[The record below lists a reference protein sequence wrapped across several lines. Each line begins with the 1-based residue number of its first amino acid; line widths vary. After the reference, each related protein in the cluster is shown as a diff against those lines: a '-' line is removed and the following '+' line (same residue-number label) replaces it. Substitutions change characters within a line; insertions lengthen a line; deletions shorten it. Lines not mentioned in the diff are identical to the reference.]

1 MDYEKIFLDW
11 KAKRTFGNEMTDSS
25 ADSTNDMTKGAGMT
39 DTSDR
44 NGRKLSTLCELT
56 IEAGELEKVL
66 LDKVYGQE
74 HAVNTFVTRYF
85 QAKLLSMTDPSRRK
99 PAASF
104 LFVGAPGVGKTFL
117 AETAAEVLN
126 CPFARF
132 DMSEYA
138 DKDAV
143 IEFSGA
149 DGVYKGSKE
158 GNVTGFVRKHPRCVL
173 LFDEIEKAHLNVL
186 HLFLQI
192 LDAGRLRD
200 SCTDQEIFFDQTMII
215 LTTNAG
221 SSIYDDVRNTALDRV
236 PKRTVM
242 QALRTECDA
251 KTGSPIFPA
260 ALCSRFASGNVILFN
275 RMEARYLKQ
284 ILEYRMNKC
293 ISDLEQQFQIQVHL
307 DDNIS
312 KALIFAEGGTADART
327 ISGRGEKFL
336 SEAIYELFQQIVS
349 GISRGQS
356 AREQS
361 GRGMIHEQTDSG
373 MTLGQIDRLQKIDF
387 SVDIKDAAEEVRD
400 LFQMTADMEKSV
412 RRLARYHQVVDYRS
426 TQQLAEDGTSA
437 KVVLTDFQLRYAVEG
452 VDSGRI
458 LAETERPNVTFDEII
473 GAEDAKEELRFFIDY
488 MKHPQQ
494 YIEKGF
500 HPPKGVLLHGAPGTG
515 KTMLAKAMA
524 TEADMTFMSAEG
536 SQFLKKYVGE
546 GPEAIHA
553 LFRTARKYAPT
564 ILFID
569 EIDAIGKNR
578 QSAGDN
584 NSRADILNALLTEMS
599 GFKTTGENQVFVLAA
614 TNFDV
619 EGKDRFSLDSALL
632 RRFDRKILVDLPNRE
647 ERLRFLKQRR
657 KKSPAL
663 AFSDEEADR
672 IAAGSAGMT
681 LSRIK
686 LILGYAMRCAAQQH
700 FEKVTDDIL
709 DEAFASFDDGQTEA
723 LCSEEELKRI
733 ARHEAGHAFIC
744 WQNQHTPAY
753 LTVMGN
759 KSFGGYMLQENER
772 CSYNLTRKQVYE
784 RIREALAGRAA
795 EIVFYGRENG
805 ASSGAADDLKVATQL
820 AEKMIGQWGMDDTFG
835 MAVIREK
842 DSMCSDL
849 ESRLR
854 ERVNTILQQMLGET
868 VAKIK
873 NNKESVDL
881 LAEVLI
887 RENHMDGRKI
897 RELLESKDKWTQGHV
912 R

>member
-1 MDYEKIFLDW
+1 MRDYENIFSDW
-11 KAKRTFGNEMTDSS
+11 KAKRGFENEMPDCA
-25 ADSTNDMTKGAGMT
+25 ADDADDRGKCADISDV
-39 DTSDR
+39 SDR
-44 NGRKLSTLCELT
+44 SGRKLSTLYEMT
-56 IEAGELEKVL
+56 AEAGKLREVL
-66 LDKVYGQE
+66 LDKVFGQE
-74 HAVNTFVTRYF
+74 HAVDAFATGCF
-85 QAKLLSMTDPSRRK
+85 QAKLLKLTDASRRK
-99 PAASF
+99 PAAAF

-117 AETAAEVLN
+117 AETAAEVLQ

-143 IEFSGA
+143 IEFSGS
-149 DGVYKGSKE
+149 DSVYKGSKE

-200 SCTDQEIFFDQTMII
+200 SCTDQEVFFDQAMII

-242 QALRTECDA
+242 QALRTECDL

-284 ILEYRMNKC
+284 ILEHRLSKC
-293 ISDLEQQFQIQVHL
+293 ITNLEQQFHVRVQL
-307 DDNIS
+307 DENIS
-312 KALIFAEGGTADART
+312 KALIFAEGGMVDART

-336 SEAIYELFQQIVS
+336 SEEIYELFQQIVT
-349 GISRGQS
+349 GTIRGRWDEGTI
-356 AREQS
+356 REQA
-361 GRGMIHEQTDSG
+361 DAG
-373 MTLGQIDRLQKIDF
+373 MTSGQIDRLQEIYF
-387 SVDIKDAAEEVRD
+387 SVDFSEAALEVRN
-400 LFQMTADMEKSV
+400 LFQMTADLEKSV
-412 RRLARYHQVVDYRS
+412 RRLARYHQVVDYDSIRR
-426 TQQLAEDGTSA
+426 LREDGTSA
-437 KVVLTDFQLRYAVEG
+437 EVILTDFQIRYAVEG
-452 VDSGRI
+452 VDSGHI
-458 LAETERPNVTFDEII
+458 LAETERPEITFDEII
-473 GAEDAKEELRFFIDY
+473 GAEDAKEELRFFIEY
-488 MKHPQQ
+488 MKHPEQ
-494 YIEKGF
+494 YIKKGF
-500 HPPKGVLLHGAPGTG
+500 HPPKGVLLHGVPGTG

-524 TEADMTFMSAEG
+524 AEADVTFMSAEG

-578 QSAGDN
+578 KSEGENA
-584 NSRADILNALLTEMS
+584 SRGDILNALLTEMS
-599 GFKTTGENQVFVLAA
+599 GFKTSGEEPVFVLAA

-632 RRFDRKILVDLPNRE
+632 RRFDRKILVDLPNRD

-657 KKSPAL
+657 EKSPAL

-686 LILGYAMRCAAQQH
+686 LILGYSMRYAAQQH
-700 FEKVTDDIL
+700 QEKVTDEIL
-709 DEAFASFDDGQTEA
+709 DEAFASFDDGQTDA
-723 LCSEEELKRI
+723 LCAAEELKRI

-753 LTVMGN
+753 MTVMGN
-759 KSFGGYMLQENER
+759 KRFGGYMLQENEQQY
-772 CSYNLTRKQVYE
+772 YNLTRKQIYA
-784 RIREALAGRAA
+784 RIQEALAGRAA
-795 EIVFYGRENG
+795 EIVFYGKENG
-805 ASSGAADDLKVATQL
+805 ETSGAADDLKVATQL
-820 AEKMIGQWGMDDTFG
+820 AEKMIGQWGMDETFG
-835 MAVIREK
+835 LAVIREK
-842 DSMCSDL
+842 DGLYSEL
-849 ESRLR
+849 ENQLR
-854 ERVNTILQQMLGET
+854 ERVNVVLQQMLEKT
-868 VAKIK
+868 VTKIQD
-873 NNKESVDL
+873 NRESVDS

-887 RENHMDGRKI
+887 LENHMDGRKI
-897 RELLESKDKWTQGHV
+897 RELLESKDKCAAET
-912 R
+912 RLERNS

>member
-1 MDYEKIFLDW
+1 MRDYEKMFSDW
-11 KAKRTFGNEMTDSS
+11 KARRGCET
-25 ADSTNDMTKGAGMT
+25 GAEIGSE
-39 DTSDR
+39 DTSDAVTE
-44 NGRKLSTLCELT
+44 NLCGQSSELSTLYEVSIKAKELQET
-56 IEAGELEKVL
+56 L
-66 LDKVYGQE
+66 LDKIYGQE
-74 HAVNTFVTRYF
+74 HAVRAFVSGYF
-85 QAKLLSMTDPSRRK
+85 QAKMLGMTDTLRRK

-104 LFVGAPGVGKTFL
+104 LFVGASGVGKTFL
-117 AETAAEVLN
+117 AETAAEALQ

-149 DGVYKGSKE
+149 DSVYKGSKE
-158 GNVTGFVRKHPRCVL
+158 GNVTGFVRKHPRCIL
-173 LFDEIEKAHLNVL
+173 LFDEIEKAHMNVL

-192 LDAGRLRD
+192 LDAGRIRD
-200 SCTDQEIFFDQTMII
+200 SCTDQEVFFDQTMII

-221 SSIYDDVRNTALDRV
+221 SSIYDDTRNPSLDSV

-275 RMEARYLKQ
+275 RMEVRYLKQ

-312 KALIFAEGGTADART
+312 KALIFAEGGMADARA

-336 SEAIYELFQQIVS
+336 SEEIYELLQQIVS
-349 GISRGQS
+349 GISR
-356 AREQS
+356 EQS
-361 GRGMIHEQTDSG
+361 DRGKSGQETIRKQADSG
-373 MTLGQIDRLQKIDF
+373 RTLGQIDRLQKIYF
-387 SVDIKDAAEEVRD
+387 SVDFRDAALEVRN
-400 LFQMTADMEKSV
+400 LFQVTADMEKSV
-412 RRLARYHQVVDYRS
+412 RRLARYHQVVDYSSKRR
-426 TQQLAEDGTSA
+426 LAEDGISA
-437 KVVLTDFQLRYAVEG
+437 EVVLTDFQLRYAVEG
-452 VDSGRI
+452 VDSERI

-500 HPPKGVLLHGAPGTG
+500 HPPKGVLLHGVPGTG

-524 TEADMTFMSAEG
+524 TEVDMTFMSAEG

-553 LFRTARKYAPT
+553 LFRTARKYAPM

-578 QSAGDN
+578 QSAGDS

-599 GFKTTGENQVFVLAA
+599 GFKTTGESQVFVLAA

-657 KKSPAL
+657 EKSPAL

-772 CSYNLTRKQVYE
+772 RAYNLTRKQVYE
-784 RIREALAGRAA
+784 RIREALAGRAT
-795 EIVFYGRENG
+795 EIVFYGKENG

-842 DSMCSDL
+842 DAVCSDV

-868 VAKIK
+868 VEKIK

-897 RELLESKDKWTQGHV
+897 RELLESKDKYTV

>member
-11 KAKRTFGNEMTDSS
+11 KAKRTSANEMPESS
-25 ADSTNDMTKGAGMT
+25 ADSKNDTTKCAGMS
-39 DTSDR
+39 DTPDR
-44 NGRKLSTLCELT
+44 NGSKLSTLCELT
-56 IEAGELEKVL
+56 IEAGELEKAL

-74 HAVNTFVTRYF
+74 HAVSTFVTGYF

-104 LFVGAPGVGKTFL
+104 LVVGAPGVGKTFL
-117 AETAAEVLN
+117 AETVAEALQ

-173 LFDEIEKAHLNVL
+173 IFDEIEKAHMNVL

-200 SCTDQEIFFDQTMII
+200 SCTDQEVFFDQTMII

-221 SSIYDDVRNTALDRV
+221 SSIYDDARNTSLDSV

-275 RMEARYLKQ
+275 RMEVRYLKQ
-284 ILEYRMNKC
+284 ILEYRLKKC
-293 ISDLEQQFQIQVHL
+293 VSDLELQFQIQVHL

-312 KALIFAEGGTADART
+312 KALIFAEGGMADART

-336 SEAIYELFQQIVS
+336 SEEIYELFQQVAF
-349 GISRGQS
+349 GIGQ
-356 AREQS
+356 
-361 GRGMIHEQTDSG
+361 
-373 MTLGQIDRLQKIDF
+373 GQINRLQKIYF
-387 SVDIKDAAEEVRD
+387 SVDFKDAALEVRN

-412 RRLARYHQVVDYRS
+412 RRLTRYHQVVDYSSKRR
-426 TQQLAEDGTSA
+426 LAEDGTSA
-437 KVVLTDFQLRYAVEG
+437 EVVLTDFQLRYAVEG
-452 VDSGRI
+452 IDSGRI

-500 HPPKGVLLHGAPGTG
+500 HPPKGVLLHGLPGTG

-578 QSAGDN
+578 QSAGDS

-599 GFKTTGENQVFVLAA
+599 GFKTTGESQVFVLAA

-657 KKSPAL
+657 EKSPAL

-772 CSYNLTRKQVYE
+772 RAYNLTRKQVYE
-784 RIREALAGRAA
+784 RIREALAGRAT
-795 EIVFYGRENG
+795 EIVFYGKKNG

-842 DSMCSDL
+842 DAVCSDV

-854 ERVNTILQQMLGET
+854 ERVNAILRQMLGET
-868 VAKIK
+868 VAQIK

-887 RENHMDGRKI
+887 LENHMDGRKI
-897 RELLESKDKWTQGHV
+897 RELLESKDKYTV

>member
-11 KAKRTFGNEMTDSS
+11 KTRRTFENEMPESS
-25 ADSTNDMTKGAGMT
+25 ADSKNDTTKCAGMS
-39 DTSDR
+39 DTSER
-44 NGRKLSTLCELT
+44 NGSKLSTLCELT
-56 IEAGELEKVL
+56 IEAGELEKAL

-74 HAVNTFVTRYF
+74 HAVSTFVTGYF
-85 QAKLLSMTDPSRRK
+85 QAKLLSMTVPSRRK
-99 PAASF
+99 PAVSF

-117 AETAAEVLN
+117 AEIVAEALQ

-173 LFDEIEKAHLNVL
+173 IFDEIEKAHMNVL

-200 SCTDQEIFFDQTMII
+200 SCTDQEVFFDQTMII

-221 SSIYDDVRNTALDRV
+221 SSIYDDARNTSLDSV

-251 KTGSPIFPA
+251 KNGSLIFPA
-260 ALCSRFASGNVILFN
+260 ALCSRFAFGNVILFN
-275 RMEARYLKQ
+275 RMEVRYLKQ
-284 ILEYRMNKC
+284 ILEYRLKKC
-293 ISDLEQQFQIQVHL
+293 VSDLEQQFQIQVHL

-312 KALIFAEGGTADART
+312 KALIFAEGGMADART

-336 SEAIYELFQQIVS
+336 SEEIYELFQQVAF
-349 GISRGQS
+349 GIGQ
-356 AREQS
+356 
-361 GRGMIHEQTDSG
+361 
-373 MTLGQIDRLQKIDF
+373 GQIDRLQKIYF
-387 SVDIKDAAEEVRD
+387 SVDFKDAALEVRN

-412 RRLARYHQVVDYRS
+412 RRLTRYHQVVDYSSKRR
-426 TQQLAEDGTSA
+426 LAEDGTSA
-437 KVVLTDFQLRYAVEG
+437 EVVLTDFQLRYAVEG

-500 HPPKGVLLHGAPGTG
+500 HPPKGVLLHGVPGTG

-578 QSAGDN
+578 QSAGDS
-584 NSRADILNALLTEMS
+584 NSRAD
-599 GFKTTGENQVFVLAA
+599 
-614 TNFDV
+614 
-619 EGKDRFSLDSALL
+619 
-632 RRFDRKILVDLPNRE
+632 
-647 ERLRFLKQRR
+647 
-657 KKSPAL
+657 
-663 AFSDEEADR
+663 
-672 IAAGSAGMT
+672 
-681 LSRIK
+681 
-686 LILGYAMRCAAQQH
+686 
-700 FEKVTDDIL
+700 
-709 DEAFASFDDGQTEA
+709 
-723 LCSEEELKRI
+723 
-733 ARHEAGHAFIC
+733 
-744 WQNQHTPAY
+744 
-753 LTVMGN
+753 
-759 KSFGGYMLQENER
+759 
-772 CSYNLTRKQVYE
+772 
-784 RIREALAGRAA
+784 
-795 EIVFYGRENG
+795 
-805 ASSGAADDLKVATQL
+805 
-820 AEKMIGQWGMDDTFG
+820 
-835 MAVIREK
+835 
-842 DSMCSDL
+842 
-849 ESRLR
+849 
-854 ERVNTILQQMLGET
+854 
-868 VAKIK
+868 
-873 NNKESVDL
+873 
-881 LAEVLI
+881 
-887 RENHMDGRKI
+887 
-897 RELLESKDKWTQGHV
+897 
-912 R
+912 

>member
-11 KAKRTFGNEMTDSS
+11 KTRRTFENEMPESS
-25 ADSTNDMTKGAGMT
+25 ADSKNDTTKCAGMS
-39 DTSDR
+39 DTSER
-44 NGRKLSTLCELT
+44 NGSKLSTLCELT
-56 IEAGELEKVL
+56 IEAGELEKAL

-74 HAVNTFVTRYF
+74 HAVSTFVTGYF
-85 QAKLLSMTDPSRRK
+85 QAKLLSMTVPSRRK
-99 PAASF
+99 PAVSF

-117 AETAAEVLN
+117 AEIVAEALQ

-173 LFDEIEKAHLNVL
+173 IFDEIEKAHMNVL

-200 SCTDQEIFFDQTMII
+200 SCTDQEVFFDQTMII

-221 SSIYDDVRNTALDRV
+221 SSIYDDARNTSLDSV

-251 KTGSPIFPA
+251 KNGSLIFPA
-260 ALCSRFASGNVILFN
+260 ALCSRFAFGNVILFN
-275 RMEARYLKQ
+275 RMEVRYLKQ
-284 ILEYRMNKC
+284 ILEYRLKKC
-293 ISDLEQQFQIQVHL
+293 VSDLEQQFQIQVHL

-312 KALIFAEGGTADART
+312 KALIFAEGGMADART

-336 SEAIYELFQQIVS
+336 SEEIYELFQQVAF
-349 GISRGQS
+349 GIGQ
-356 AREQS
+356 
-361 GRGMIHEQTDSG
+361 
-373 MTLGQIDRLQKIDF
+373 GQIDRLQKIYF
-387 SVDIKDAAEEVRD
+387 SVDFKDAALEVRN

-412 RRLARYHQVVDYRS
+412 RRLTRYHQVVDYSSKRR
-426 TQQLAEDGTSA
+426 LAEDGTSA
-437 KVVLTDFQLRYAVEG
+437 EVVLTDFQLRYAVEG

-500 HPPKGVLLHGAPGTG
+500 HPPKGVLLHGVPGTG

-578 QSAGDN
+578 QSAGDS

-599 GFKTTGENQVFVLAA
+599 GFKTTGESQVFVLAA

-647 ERLRFLKQRR
+647 ERLRFLK
-657 KKSPAL
+657 
-663 AFSDEEADR
+663 
-672 IAAGSAGMT
+672 
-681 LSRIK
+681 
-686 LILGYAMRCAAQQH
+686 AAQ
-700 FEKVTDDIL
+700 
-709 DEAFASFDDGQTEA
+709 G
-723 LCSEEELKRI
+723 EEP
-733 ARHEAGHAFIC
+733 G
-744 WQNQHTPAY
+744 
-753 LTVMGN
+753 
-759 KSFGGYMLQENER
+759 
-772 CSYNLTRKQVYE
+772 
-784 RIREALAGRAA
+784 AGRSVMKKPT
-795 EIVFYGRENG
+795 E
-805 ASSGAADDLKVATQL
+805 
-820 AEKMIGQWGMDDTFG
+820 
-835 MAVIREK
+835 
-842 DSMCSDL
+842 
-849 ESRLR
+849 
-854 ERVNTILQQMLGET
+854 LQP
-868 VAKIK
+868 
-873 NNKESVDL
+873 
-881 LAEVLI
+881 EVP
-887 RENHMDGRKI
+887 E
-897 RELLESKDKWTQGHV
+897 
-912 R
+912 

>member
-1 MDYEKIFLDW
+1 M
-11 KAKRTFGNEMTDSS
+11 
-25 ADSTNDMTKGAGMT
+25 
-39 DTSDR
+39 
-44 NGRKLSTLCELT
+44 
-56 IEAGELEKVL
+56 
-66 LDKVYGQE
+66 
-74 HAVNTFVTRYF
+74 
-85 QAKLLSMTDPSRRK
+85 
-99 PAASF
+99 
-104 LFVGAPGVGKTFL
+104 
-117 AETAAEVLN
+117 
-126 CPFARF
+126 
-132 DMSEYA
+132 
-138 DKDAV
+138 
-143 IEFSGA
+143 
-149 DGVYKGSKE
+149 
-158 GNVTGFVRKHPRCVL
+158 
-173 LFDEIEKAHLNVL
+173 
-186 HLFLQI
+186 
-192 LDAGRLRD
+192 
-200 SCTDQEIFFDQTMII
+200 
-215 LTTNAG
+215 
-221 SSIYDDVRNTALDRV
+221 
-236 PKRTVM
+236 
-242 QALRTECDA
+242 
-251 KTGSPIFPA
+251 
-260 ALCSRFASGNVILFN
+260 FN
-275 RMEARYLKQ
+275 RMEVRYLKQ
-284 ILEYRMNKC
+284 ILEYRLKKC
-293 ISDLEQQFQIQVHL
+293 VSDLEQQFQIQVHL

-312 KALIFAEGGTADART
+312 KALIFAEGGMADART

-336 SEAIYELFQQIVS
+336 SEEIYELFQQVAF
-349 GISRGQS
+349 GIGQ
-356 AREQS
+356 EQ
-361 GRGMIHEQTDSG
+361 IN
-373 MTLGQIDRLQKIDF
+373 RLQKIYF
-387 SVDIKDAAEEVRD
+387 SVDFKDAALEVRN

-412 RRLARYHQVVDYRS
+412 RRLTRYHQVVDYSSKRR
-426 TQQLAEDGTSA
+426 LAEDGTSA
-437 KVVLTDFQLRYAVEG
+437 EVVLTDFQLRYAVEG

-500 HPPKGVLLHGAPGTG
+500 HPPKGVLLHGVPGTG

-578 QSAGDN
+578 QSAGDSS
-584 NSRADILNALLTEMS
+584 SRADILNALLTEMS
-599 GFKTTGENQVFVLAA
+599 GFKTTGESQVFVLAA

-657 KKSPAL
+657 EKSPAL

-686 LILGYAMRCAAQQH
+686 LILGYAMRCAAQQR

-772 CSYNLTRKQVYE
+772 RAYNLTRKQVYE
-784 RIREALAGRAA
+784 RIREALAGRAT
-795 EIVFYGRENG
+795 EIVFYGKKNG

-842 DSMCSDL
+842 DAVCSDV

-854 ERVNTILQQMLGET
+854 ERVNAILQQMLGET

-887 RENHMDGRKI
+887 LENHMDGRKI
-897 RELLESKDKWTQGHV
+897 RELLESKDKYTV

>member
-1 MDYEKIFLDW
+1 MRDYEKMFSDW
-11 KAKRTFGNEMTDSS
+11 KARRGCET
-25 ADSTNDMTKGAGMT
+25 GAEIGSE
-39 DTSDR
+39 DTSDAVTE
-44 NGRKLSTLCELT
+44 NLCEQASELSTLYEVSIKAKELQET
-56 IEAGELEKVL
+56 L
-66 LDKVYGQE
+66 LDKIYGQE
-74 HAVNTFVTRYF
+74 HAVRAFVSGYF
-85 QAKLLSMTDPSRRK
+85 QAKMQGMMDTLRRK

-104 LFVGAPGVGKTFL
+104 LFVGASGVGKTFL
-117 AETAAEVLN
+117 AETAAEALQ

-143 IEFSGA
+143 IEFAGA

-173 LFDEIEKAHLNVL
+173 IFDEIEKAHMNVL

-192 LDAGRLRD
+192 LDAGRMRD
-200 SCTDQEIFFDQTMII
+200 SCTDQEVFFDQTMII

-221 SSIYDDVRNTALDRV
+221 SSIYDDTRNTSLDSV

-275 RMEARYLKQ
+275 RMEVRYLKQ
-284 ILEYRMNKC
+284 ILEYRLKKC
-293 ISDLEQQFQIQVHL
+293 VSDLEQQFQIQVHL

-312 KALIFAEGGTADART
+312 KALIFAEGGMADARA

-336 SEAIYELFQQIVS
+336 SEEIYELFQQVAF
-349 GISRGQS
+349 GIGQG
-356 AREQS
+356 QID
-361 GRGMIHEQTDSG
+361 RGMIQAQADSG
-373 MTLGQIDRLQKIDF
+373 RVLGQIDRLQKIYF
-387 SVDIKDAAEEVRD
+387 SVDFRDAALEVRN
-400 LFQMTADMEKSV
+400 LFQKTADMEKSV
-412 RRLARYHQVVDYRS
+412 RRLARYHQVVDYKS
-426 TQQLAEDGTSA
+426 TQRLAEDGTSA
-437 KVVLTDFQLRYAVEG
+437 EVFLTDFQLRYAVEG
-452 VDSGRI
+452 VDSERI

-500 HPPKGVLLHGAPGTG
+500 HPPKGVLLHGVPGTG

-578 QSAGDN
+578 QSTGDS

-599 GFKTTGENQVFVLAA
+599 GFKTTGESQVFVLAA

-657 KKSPAL
+657 EKSPAL

-759 KSFGGYMLQENER
+759 KSFGGYMLQENECR
-772 CSYNLTRKQVYE
+772 AYNLTRKQVYE
-784 RIREALAGRAA
+784 RIREALAGRAT
-795 EIVFYGRENG
+795 EIVFYGKENG

-842 DSMCSDL
+842 DAVCSDV

-897 RELLESKDKWTQGHV
+897 RELLESKDKYTI

>member
-1 MDYEKIFLDW
+1 
-11 KAKRTFGNEMTDSS
+11 
-25 ADSTNDMTKGAGMT
+25 
-39 DTSDR
+39 
-44 NGRKLSTLCELT
+44 
-56 IEAGELEKVL
+56 
-66 LDKVYGQE
+66 
-74 HAVNTFVTRYF
+74 
-85 QAKLLSMTDPSRRK
+85 
-99 PAASF
+99 
-104 LFVGAPGVGKTFL
+104 
-117 AETAAEVLN
+117 
-126 CPFARF
+126 
-132 DMSEYA
+132 
-138 DKDAV
+138 
-143 IEFSGA
+143 
-149 DGVYKGSKE
+149 
-158 GNVTGFVRKHPRCVL
+158 
-173 LFDEIEKAHLNVL
+173 
-186 HLFLQI
+186 
-192 LDAGRLRD
+192 
-200 SCTDQEIFFDQTMII
+200 
-215 LTTNAG
+215 
-221 SSIYDDVRNTALDRV
+221 
-236 PKRTVM
+236 
-242 QALRTECDA
+242 
-251 KTGSPIFPA
+251 
-260 ALCSRFASGNVILFN
+260 
-275 RMEARYLKQ
+275 
-284 ILEYRMNKC
+284 
-293 ISDLEQQFQIQVHL
+293 
-307 DDNIS
+307 
-312 KALIFAEGGTADART
+312 
-327 ISGRGEKFL
+327 
-336 SEAIYELFQQIVS
+336 
-349 GISRGQS
+349 
-356 AREQS
+356 
-361 GRGMIHEQTDSG
+361 
-373 MTLGQIDRLQKIDF
+373 
-387 SVDIKDAAEEVRD
+387 
-400 LFQMTADMEKSV
+400 
-412 RRLARYHQVVDYRS
+412 
-426 TQQLAEDGTSA
+426 
-437 KVVLTDFQLRYAVEG
+437 
-452 VDSGRI
+452 
-458 LAETERPNVTFDEII
+458 
-473 GAEDAKEELRFFIDY
+473 

-500 HPPKGVLLHGAPGTG
+500 HPPKGVLLHGVPGTG

-578 QSAGDN
+578 QSAGDS

-599 GFKTTGENQVFVLAA
+599 GFKTTGESRVFVLAA

-657 KKSPAL
+657 EKSPAL

-772 CSYNLTRKQVYE
+772 RAYNLTRKQVYE
-784 RIREALAGRAA
+784 RIREALAGRAT
-795 EIVFYGRENG
+795 EIVFYGKENG

-820 AEKMIGQWGMDDTFG
+820 SEKMIGQWGMDDTFG
-835 MAVIREK
+835 VAVIREK
-842 DSMCSDL
+842 DAVCSDV

-854 ERVNTILQQMLGET
+854 ERVNAILQQMLDET

-887 RENHMDGRKI
+887 LENHMDGRKI
-897 RELLESKDKWTQGHV
+897 RELLESKDKYTV